1 MFALTS
7 RCGDGQSLCNLS
19 VLLALT
25 DAVGLQGTELKS
37 QLTLAGVA
45 GLHRNTFT
53 VATYGG
59 GEGALVD
66 TYEKP
71 QRVIAQEV

>member
-1 MFALTS
+1 M
-7 RCGDGQSLCNLS
+7 RNRS

-25 DAVGLQGTELKS
+25 DAVGLQRAELKS
-37 QLTLAGVA
+37 RLALAGVA

-53 VATYGG
+53 GATYGG

-71 QRVIAQEV
+71 QRHIAQEV